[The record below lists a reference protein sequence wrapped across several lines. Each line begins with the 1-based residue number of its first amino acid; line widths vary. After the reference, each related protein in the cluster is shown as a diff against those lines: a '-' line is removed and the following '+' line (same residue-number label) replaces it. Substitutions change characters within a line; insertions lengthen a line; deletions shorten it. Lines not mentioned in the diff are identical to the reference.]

1 MLGFT
6 FRIQDRKQLFLRR
19 PKLLEK
25 LLDLPRVN
33 NAIIGGVDEKSR
45 NFDLSEIVTADMA
58 YHVQHQYSY
67 FG

>member
-6 FRIQDRKQLFLRR
+6 FRIQDRKQFFLRR

-45 NFDLSEIVTADMA
+45 NFDLSEIVTADMVH
-58 YHVQHQYSY
+58 HVQHKYSY